1 MRYLLALDLG
11 TGSLKAALY
20 DETMT
25 PLAQASAPYPVE
37 APRPGWAETDPHAWW
52 TAAARATQQLFRDTP
67 ADTARNVAAIGFS
80 GQMHGVV
87 LCSDKGHPL
96 RPALLWADRRA
107 DGQLEHYRGLEPQH
121 KARLANPLVAGMAGP
136 LLLWL
141 REHETEHYNQA
152 RHALQPK
159 DWLRLQLTGL
169 AYSEPSDASGT
180 LLYDLY
186 RDTWDED
193 VIASL
198 QLRRELLPDLIGSAA
213 VAGELSTAAAEH
225 LGLPSGIPV
234 VAGAA
239 DTAAAALGSGVTD
252 PPTAQL
258 TTGTGAQLIRAL
270 AEPQAAPGQGLHLYR
285 AALPERYYAMAAMQN
300 AGLALDW
307 VRDCFGLDWDAFY
320 RLAEEVSAGADG
332 VTFLPHLS
340 GERTP
345 HLNPAAR
352 GAWFGLSLG
361 SGPPQLVR
369 AALEG
374 VAFAIREGAEALEG
388 LEPLDHL
395 RLAGGGSTY
404 PLWQQLLSDVL
415 HKPLHVTSVANA
427 SARGAALLALR
438 GLGVTGEIEKPEVTG
453 RLEPS
458 PAPALDDAY
467 DRFRDLYRRLYR

>member
-1 MRYLLALDLG
+1 MRYVLALDLG

-20 DETMT
+20 DETMSL
-25 PLAQASAPYPVE
+25 LAQASAPYPVE
-37 APRPGWAETDPHAWW
+37 APRPGWAETDPQTWW
-52 TAAARATQQLFRDTP
+52 DAAARATRQLFRDTP
-67 ADTARNVAAIGFS
+67 ADTARHVAAVGFS

-87 LCSDKGHPL
+87 LCDGAGQPL

-107 DGQLEHYRGLEPQH
+107 DAQLGAYRGLEPSQ

-141 REHETEHYNQA
+141 REHEAEHYHQA

-186 RDTWDED
+186 RDAWDED
-193 VIASL
+193 VIAAL
-198 QLRRELLPDLIGSAA
+198 QLRRELLPDLIDTAA

-239 DTAAAALGSGVTD
+239 DTAAAALGSGVTE

-270 AEPQAAPGQGLHLYR
+270 AEPQAAPERGLHLYR
-285 AALPERYYAMAAMQN
+285 AALPERYYTMAAMQN
-300 AGLALDW
+300 AGLALEW
-307 VRDCFGLDWDAFY
+307 VRGCFGLDWEEFY
-320 RLAEEVSAGADG
+320 RLAEDVSAGADG

-361 SGPPQLVR
+361 SSPSHMVR

-374 VAFAIREGAEALEG
+374 VAFAVREGAEAIEG
-388 LEPLDHL
+388 LESLSNL

-438 GLGVTGEIEKPEVTG
+438 GLGVKDEVKQPEVTE
-453 RLEPS
+453 RLEPTPS
-458 PAPALDDAY
+458 PALDDAFE
-467 DRFRDLYRRLYR
+467 RFRDLYRRLYR